1 MGADPKMKGMSP
13 SPAIS
18 LLHGPAG
25 DLIRCENRNL
35 VPNPLCLWHLASLDA
50 PTVAVVWS
58 LGFAR
63 AAGVDLPLW
72 ILVSIALG
80 TWSVYVGDRLL
91 DVHSALHSANF
102 SGLRERHY
110 FHWRHRRVL
119 LPLAIAAAAV
129 AAGMIFVL
137 MPVRIREHDSFLA
150 AAALAYFSR
159 VHSPRLQTE
168 RPFSFPSKEFLVGV
182 LFTLGC
188 GLPTL
193 SMLHFTGA
201 IHSRN
206 WPLLVA
212 IAFFA
217 TLAWGNC
224 RAIELWE
231 SGSISRIVA
240 TLNILGIIGLLG
252 AIAYVATPPVSAIFA
267 AGSASALLLAVLGC
281 SRRRLAPIAVRS
293 AADLVLLTPLFLLV
307 R

>member
-1 MGADPKMKGMSP
+1 MKEMPP

-18 LLHGPAG
+18 LLHAG
-25 DLIRCENRNL
+25 DLIRRENGYL

-50 PTVAVVWS
+50 PTVAVAWS

-63 AAGVDLPLW
+63 TAGVDLPLW
-72 ILVSIALG
+72 VLVLIALG

-91 DVHSALHSANF
+91 DVHSALRSANF

-119 LPLAIAAAAV
+119 LPLAITAASV
-129 AAGMIFVL
+129 AAGIIFVL
-137 MPVRIREHDSFLA
+137 MPAGVCEHDSFLA

-159 VHSPRLQTE
+159 VHSQHLQTAW
-168 RPFSFPSKEFLVGV
+168 PFSFLSKEFLVGV

-193 SMLHFTGA
+193 STLHFTGA
-201 IHSRN
+201 IHSRY
-206 WPLLVA
+206 WPFLMA

-217 TLAWGNC
+217 TLAWCNC
-224 RAIELWE
+224 RAIEHWE
-231 SGSISRIVA
+231 SGSVSRIVA
-240 TLNILGIIGLLG
+240 TLNILGIVGFLG
-252 AIAYVATPPVSAIFA
+252 AVAYAATPPVSAIFA

-281 SRRRLAPIAVRS
+281 LRSRLTPIAVRS

>member
-1 MGADPKMKGMSP
+1 MEGMHS

-18 LLHGPAG
+18 LLHGPTG
-25 DLIRCENRNL
+25 DLIRSENSNL
-35 VPNPLCLWHLASLDA
+35 VPNPLYLWHLASLDA

-58 LGFAR
+58 LAFAR
-63 AAGVDLPLW
+63 AAGVDLPVW
-72 ILVSIALG
+72 VLVLIALG

-91 DVHSALHSANF
+91 DVHSALHSANL

-119 LPLAIAAAAV
+119 LPLAITAAAV
-129 AAGMIFVL
+129 AAGIIFLL

-150 AAALAYFSR
+150 AVALAYFSR
-159 VHSPRLQTE
+159 VHSPHLQTV
-168 RPFSFPSKEFLVGV
+168 RPFPFLSKEFLVGV

-201 IHSRN
+201 IHSQY
-206 WPLLVA
+206 WPFLVA

-217 TLAWGNC
+217 TLAWCNC

-231 SGSISRIVA
+231 SGSVSRIVT
-240 TLNILGIIGLLG
+240 TLNILGIVGFLG

-281 SRRRLAPIAVRS
+281 LRSRLTAIAVRS

>member
-1 MGADPKMKGMSP
+1 MEGMHS

-18 LLHGPAG
+18 LLHGPTG
-25 DLIRCENRNL
+25 DLIRSENSNL
-35 VPNPLCLWHLASLDA
+35 VPNPLYLWHLASLDA

-58 LGFAR
+58 LAFAR
-63 AAGVDLPLW
+63 AAGVDLPVW
-72 ILVSIALG
+72 VLVLIALG

-91 DVHSALHSANF
+91 DVHSALHSANL

-119 LPLAIAAAAV
+119 LPLAITAAAV
-129 AAGMIFVL
+129 AAGIIFLL

-159 VHSPRLQTE
+159 VHSPHLQTV
-168 RPFSFPSKEFLVGV
+168 RPFPFLSKEFLVGV

-201 IHSRN
+201 IHSQY
-206 WPLLVA
+206 WPFLVA

-217 TLAWGNC
+217 TLAWCNC

-231 SGSISRIVA
+231 SGSVSRIVT
-240 TLNILGIIGLLG
+240 TLNILGIVGFLG

-281 SRRRLAPIAVRS
+281 LRSRLTAIAVRS